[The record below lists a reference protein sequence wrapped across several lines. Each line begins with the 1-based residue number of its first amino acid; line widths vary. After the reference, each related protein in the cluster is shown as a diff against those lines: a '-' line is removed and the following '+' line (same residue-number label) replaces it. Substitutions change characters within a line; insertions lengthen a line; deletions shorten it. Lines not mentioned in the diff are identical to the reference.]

1 MLIDFCFVFVSGL
14 FMDCLHKIYRV

>member
-14 FMDCLHKIYRV
+14 FMDCLHQIYRV